1 MSLRSARPLS
11 LACVMQARR
20 VFVAR
25 SVHLFHLVLVAGV
38 ALLAGEEGL
47 AVLIESEVG
56 DLHVGGVDGDLSL
69 LTVRLLFDEFL
80 NVNAPP
86 ASVNFSDF
94 ALAILVGATDDLDGV
109 SVPDR
114 D

>member
-1 MSLRSARPLS
+1 MTLWDQGHRSCAL
-11 LACVMQARR
+11 
-20 VFVAR
+20 
-25 SVHLFHLVLVAGV
+25 SVHLIYPVLGV
-38 ALLAGEEGL
+38 TGSLLTLEDGL
-47 AVLIESEVG
+47 AVLIEAERS
-56 DLHVGGVDGDLSL
+56 DLDVGGVDGDVGL